1 MSISDLTREDL
12 EQLLA
17 VTSKEEFLGLSKELH
32 KHCLVNIDDLVK
44 IMDKQCVSD
53 LCVEIKKCV
62 EVSIKR
68 IVDISGPDSEMVFE
82 LPDFFTE
89 LESSESAMDTFSQN
103 YQLYSDSIQVLCE
116 SYKSIEGSD
125 EGIYNHFRTMQS
137 NGESFIAKV
146 NEVKDKINN
155 PSNIE
160 MTVDEKVSTS
170 APVAE
175 EPAKVEEPAPEEKK
189 VEEPAPEEKK
199 VEEPAPEEKKVEEP
213 APEEKKV
220 EEPAP
225 EVKATAVELIE
236 NKEEVIAQMES
247 QLRETLDGLT
257 SAFKQFEG
265 KKKSVEDC
273 RNQLL
278 NFEKQGMNV
287 SAALEPLT
295 AQLDDVSNTE
305 NALLHLFREKT
316 SELYGIFKNNV

>member
-1 MSISDLTREDL
+1 MSISDLTEDL

-62 EVSIKR
+62 EISIKR

-116 SYKSIEGSD
+116 SYKSTEGSD

-160 MTVDEKVSTS
+160 IRLRRLVRRHLWPK
-170 APVAE
+170 
-175 EPAKVEEPAPEEKK
+175 
-189 VEEPAPEEKK
+189 
-199 VEEPAPEEKKVEEP
+199 
-213 APEEKKV
+213 
-220 EEPAP
+220 
-225 EVKATAVELIE
+225 
-236 NKEEVIAQMES
+236 N
-247 QLRETLDGLT
+247 QLRLRSLHPGE
-257 SAFKQFEG
+257 EG
-265 KKKSVEDC
+265 
-273 RNQLL
+273 
-278 NFEKQGMNV
+278 
-287 SAALEPLT
+287 
-295 AQLDDVSNTE
+295 
-305 NALLHLFREKT
+305 
-316 SELYGIFKNNV
+316 